1 MKKMKELPVSEMPY
15 EKCIEKGPSFL
26 SDAELLA
33 VILRTG
39 SQGKNSLALATELL
53 TLHPSYKGLVG
64 LYHLTLPDL
73 VKVSGIGRIKGV
85 QIICALELAKR
96 LVHATKEDHSPL
108 QTPEDVARYFMQ
120 EMRMLDK
127 EHLYAAYLDA
137 SGRLLHW
144 DVVFIGTIRSAV
156 ANPREI
162 LRLALQYDAAHY
174 IILHNHPSGD
184 PKPSPE
190 DIQITKKLVQASEL
204 INIPLVDHII
214 IGDNRYVSFREQ
226 GLMK

>member
-1 MKKMKELPVSEMPY
+1 M
-15 EKCIEKGPSFL
+15 
-26 SDAELLA
+26 
-33 VILRTG
+33 
-39 SQGKNSLALATELL
+39 
-53 TLHPSYKGLVG
+53 
-64 LYHLTLPDL
+64 
-73 VKVSGIGRIKGV
+73 
-85 QIICALELAKR
+85 
-96 LVHATKEDHSPL
+96 
-108 QTPEDVARYFMQ
+108 
-120 EMRMLDK
+120 
-127 EHLYAAYLDA
+127 
-137 SGRLLHW
+137 
-144 DVVFIGTIRSAV
+144 VFIGTLRSAV